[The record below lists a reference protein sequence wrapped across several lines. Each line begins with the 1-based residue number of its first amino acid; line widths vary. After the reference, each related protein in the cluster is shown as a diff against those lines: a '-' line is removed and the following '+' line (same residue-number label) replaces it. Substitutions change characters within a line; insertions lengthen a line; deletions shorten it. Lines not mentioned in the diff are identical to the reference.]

1 MTLGLELTANNN
13 QVEIELK
20 DTMTKKDLKA
30 NLKKLEKVLKTTYTG
45 KDEDIDMMIS
55 LLQAAFVYDID
66 QAKEMVK
73 EIVFMKK
80 R

>member
-1 MTLGLELTANNN
+1 MTLGLELTTNNN
-13 QVEIELK
+13 KVEIELK

-30 NLKKLEKVLKTTYTG
+30 NIKKLEKVLKTTYTG

>member
-1 MTLGLELTANNN
+1 MTLGLELTTNNDK
-13 QVEIELK
+13 VEIELK

-30 NLKKLEKVLKTTYTG
+30 NIKKLEKVLKTTYTG

>member
-13 QVEIELK
+13 KVEIELK
-20 DTMTKKDLKA
+20 DTMTKKDIKA
-30 NLKKLEKVLKTTYTG
+30 NLKKLEEVLKTTYTG

>member
-1 MTLGLELTANNN
+1 MTLGLELTTNNDK
-13 QVEIELK
+13 VEIELK

-30 NLKKLEKVLKTTYTG
+30 NIKKLEKVLKTTYTG

-73 EIVFMKK
+73 EIAFMKK

>member
-13 QVEIELK
+13 KVEIELK
-20 DTMTKKDLKA
+20 DTMTKKDIKA
-30 NLKKLEKVLKTTYTG
+30 NIKKLEKVLKTTYTG
-45 KDEDIDMMIS
+45 RDEDIDMMIS

>member
-1 MTLGLELTANNN
+1 MTLGLELTTNNDK
-13 QVEIELK
+13 VEIELK

-30 NLKKLEKVLKTTYTG
+30 NIKKLEKALKTTYTG